1 MSQAVRFTYEDLQ
14 HFPDDNKRRE
24 LIHGEVYV
32 TPAPTIRHQR
42 IVANLLV
49 LISDFL
55 REHPLGEVFV
65 APVDVIFSEQADDIA
80 EPDLIYLSR
89 EKSSL
94 VSKRGIEGAPDWLIE
109 VTSPSTRNRDFT
121 LKLKLYQ
128 KYGVRLYWIIDLDA
142 EMIHVWDEGEH
153 RVYDKDDIISV
164 PLLPGLEHPTSTLL
178 ML

>member
-14 HFPDDNKRRE
+14 HFPDDSKRRE
-24 LIHGEVYV
+24 LINGEVYV

-49 LISDFL
+49 LINDFL

-65 APVDVIFSEQADDIA
+65 APVDVIFSEQDDDVA
-80 EPDLIYLSR
+80 EPDLIYLSK
-89 EKSSL
+89 EKANI

-109 VTSPSTRNRDFT
+109 VTSPSTVKRDFT
-121 LKLKLYQ
+121 LKRKLYQ
-128 KYGVRLYWIIDLDA
+128 KYGVRLYWILDLDA

-153 RVYDKDDIISV
+153 RVYDKDDVIKVS
-164 PLLPGLEHPTSTLL
+164 LLPGLEFPTSTLL

>member
-1 MSQAVRFTYEDLQ
+1 MISRVRFTYEDLQ

-24 LIHGEVYV
+24 LIGGEVYV
-32 TPAPTIRHQR
+32 TPAPNICHQR

-49 LISDFL
+49 LINDFS
-55 REHPLGEVFV
+55 REHPLGEVLV
-65 APVDVIFSEQADDIA
+65 APVDIIFSEQDDDIA
-80 EPDLIYLSR
+80 EPDLIYISK

-94 VSKRGIEGAPDWLIE
+94 VSKRGVEGAPDWLTE

-128 KYGVRLYWIIDLDA
+128 KYGVRLYWILDLDA
-142 EMIHVWDEGEH
+142 EMIHVWDEGKH
-153 RVYDKDDIISV
+153 RVYNKDDAIKV
-164 PLLPGLEHPTSTLL
+164 PLLPGLEHPVSELL